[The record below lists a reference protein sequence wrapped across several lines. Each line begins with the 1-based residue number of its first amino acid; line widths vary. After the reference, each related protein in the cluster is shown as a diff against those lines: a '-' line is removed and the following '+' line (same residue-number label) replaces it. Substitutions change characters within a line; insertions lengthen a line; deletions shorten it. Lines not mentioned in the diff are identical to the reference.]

1 MDNCDTLPLV
11 PIASGTSEVA
21 AAKHVLPENG
31 VQGGSQMPLCAAAEE
46 PEASV
51 SSPNPEVSEAAPCTV
66 AEEVKETPT
75 PTLSEVVP
83 AEARGKKVKKK
94 LIVPPGHDVVIA
106 QKKVNIFDTE
116 IVKQLSWQ
124 EDDGAK
130 EVPKNTQEDEK
141 EAEIEK
147 GQRTLRELNL
157 HNTGWK
163 EAEAPKHRR
172 QVMENA
178 VLLDAQKANAILEP
192 PEGWGVDAY
201 LDPSVQEPPKK
212 RGRKPK
218 QEEEKV
224 VQEPK
229 KGKKAKK
236 DTPPENSEEPEGS
249 TPNERLTEYFREQKK
264 KKVEA
269 DEKAEADN
277 KKDASENGK
286 QAKSKAKALP
296 RKKPEDKSSD
306 KSEVPERKDKH
317 GRDEKDCNDEE
328 KDSKKQRSAAAK
340 GRKRKTTEKADEE
353 PKSKSRKGKQT
364 TPTEEPEMN
373 EEEKAALD
381 KKARLSR
388 KSAAYHYAYRHT
400 EGSADD
406 KKAAA
411 KKAFWTHYLYRC
423 LNAMTASN

>member
-296 RKKPEDKSSD
+296 ARSLRTRARTNLRSQK
-306 KSEVPERKDKH
+306 
-317 GRDEKDCNDEE
+317 EKT
-328 KDSKKQRSAAAK
+328 SMAVTRRIAMT
-340 GRKRKTTEKADEE
+340 RRKTRR
-353 PKSKSRKGKQT
+353 SR
-364 TPTEEPEMN
+364 
-373 EEEKAALD
+373 D
-381 KKARLSR
+381 RLQQ
-388 KSAAYHYAYRHT
+388 K
-400 EGSADD
+400 EGSARP
-406 KKAAA
+406 
-411 KKAFWTHYLYRC
+411 LRR
-423 LNAMTASN
+423 LMRSQRVSRERASKLHLQRSRR